1 MGVRGDLAGRPRD
14 EISLG
19 DHPRCPGGRPQGVL
33 PGQLLATIP
42 ARGGRLVGRVER
54 LLYKVGAVETAIF
67 QQNLYYYYLFP
78 V

>member
-19 DHPRCPGGRPQGVL
+19 DHPRCSGGRPQGVL
-33 PGQLLATIP
+33 PGQLLATVP
-42 ARGGRLVGRVER
+42 AREER
-54 LLYKVGAVETAIF
+54 LMGRIECLLCKVGAVETAIF